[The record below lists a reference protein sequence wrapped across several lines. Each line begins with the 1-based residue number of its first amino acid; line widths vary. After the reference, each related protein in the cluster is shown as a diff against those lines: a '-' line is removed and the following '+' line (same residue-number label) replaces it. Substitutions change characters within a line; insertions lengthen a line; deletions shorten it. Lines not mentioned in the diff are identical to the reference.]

1 MISLKSFAGI
11 ALLICTAIG
20 SKAAPVSPAVGNWRG
35 ALNAGG
41 VKLRLVFKISQSPS
55 GDLIAKMD
63 SLDQGARDIP
73 VNRVTVNTNSL
84 RLEVEA
90 VQGVYE
96 GTLDK
101 SGSRS
106 MGQWT
111 QGGKPLPLS
120 LEKSEGKDATPEAEK
135 LSPEDLAANKLAAQK
150 LAGTWNG
157 TLSAG
162 AANLRLRVKISKTSD
177 GMATGT
183 MDSLDQGGKDIPLN
197 AITFRD
203 GEVRFEARGIGGIY
217 QGKLDDHGANLKGQ
231 WQQGDQSIPLALT
244 KAP

>member
-1 MISLKSFAGI
+1 MKQLKLIAGI
-11 ALLICTAIG
+11 ALLISSVILC
-20 SKAAPVSPAVGNWRG
+20 SAAPGNTVAGNWRG
-35 ALNAGG
+35 TLEVGA
-41 VKLRLVFKISQSPS
+41 VKLRLVFKISQSAS
-55 GDLIAKMD
+55 GDLTGKMD

-73 VNRVTVNTNSL
+73 VDRVTVKANSL
-84 RLEVEA
+84 RLEVNS
-90 VQGVYE
+90 VNGVYE

-101 SGSRS
+101 SRS
-106 MGQWT
+106 KATGQWT
-111 QGGKPLPLS
+111 QGGKDLPLS

-183 MDSLDQGGKDIPLN
+183 MDSLDQGGKDIPLS
-197 AITFRD
+197 AITFKD
-203 GEVRFEARGIGGIY
+203 GEIRFETRGIGGKY
-217 QGKLDDHGANLKGQ
+217 QGKLEGANLKGE
-231 WQQGDQSIPLALT
+231 WQQSGQSLPLTLT
-244 KAP
+244 KTL